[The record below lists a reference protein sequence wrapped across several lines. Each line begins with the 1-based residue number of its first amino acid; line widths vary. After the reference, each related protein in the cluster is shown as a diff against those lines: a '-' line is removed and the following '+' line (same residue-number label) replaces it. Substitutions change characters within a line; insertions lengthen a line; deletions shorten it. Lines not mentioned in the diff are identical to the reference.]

1 VLTGTPKLK
10 KNLSADHGLDALAD
24 EKNVLSQ
31 EFIDQIQ
38 IQRVPLPDR
47 AGWRRS
53 IAFNQAVLRFCRQPG
68 YRPDIIQLVSSLQPR
83 SVIWLKQL
91 RTVAKAL
98 VYAYTLPL
106 KLPSNP
112 VKRAIRRKTLR
123 YLYNKMDC
131 IIVNSPQ
138 MRNQMQDLGVNVRM
152 EFIPNGVDLARFRP
166 AIDPNERDLI
176 RRSLGIETHATVI
189 TTVGAV
195 HPRKGTDLLLEAYV
209 RLAGRFP
216 DLHLCIVGLRKDLT
230 YPDLTEFHR
239 KLERLIAESGATN
252 RIHFSGLVRN
262 VEDYLRASD
271 IFAFPSFRE
280 GMPNVVL
287 EAMASGLPV
296 FMTPFI
302 GLSEELGRAGREYLL
317 ADHDPES
324 IAAVLTGLI
333 EDGALQKKLG
343 QQARTWVGN
352 NLDIEGSLDRYAALY
367 YELAGKSSPR
377 GGWSQK
383 SEKIVAAGKVKKKE
397 LGGRLGQQSAEKFA
411 PEETRRQC

>member
-1 VLTGTPKLK
+1 MLTGTPKLK
-10 KNLSADHGLDALAD
+10 KNLSAGHDPD
-24 EKNVLSQ
+24 ELPDEQNVLSK
-31 EFIDQIQ
+31 ELIDQIS

-53 IAFNQAVLRFCRQPG
+53 IAFNQAVLRFCQQPG
-68 YRPDIIQLVSSLQPR
+68 YRPDIVQLVSSLQPR

-112 VKRAIRRKTLR
+112 IKRAIRRKTLR
-123 YLYNKMDC
+123 YLYNRMDC

-138 MRNQMQDLGVNVRM
+138 MREQMLELGVNVRM

-166 AIDPNERDLI
+166 AIDADERGLI
-176 RRSLGIETHATVI
+176 RRSLGIESQATVI

-195 HPRKGTDLLLEAYV
+195 HPRKGTDLLLESYV
-209 RLAGRFP
+209 RLAARFS
-216 DLHLCIVGLRKDLT
+216 DLHLYIVGLRKDLT
-230 YPDLTEFHR
+230 YPDLAEFRR
-239 KLERLIAESGATN
+239 KLQKWIAESEARD
-252 RIHFSGLVRN
+252 RIHFPGLVRN

-271 IFAFPSFRE
+271 VFAFPSLRE

-296 FMTPFI
+296 IMTPFI

-317 ADHDPES
+317 ADHDPDS
-324 IAAVLTGLI
+324 IAAVLTELI
-333 EDGALQKKLG
+333 EDGGLREKLG
-343 QQARTWVGN
+343 QQARRWVEN
-352 NLDIEGSLDRYAALY
+352 NLDIERSLDRYAALY
-367 YELAGKSSPR
+367 YELAGKSCPK
-377 GGWSQK
+377 GGWSR
-383 SEKIVAAGKVKKKE
+383 EPGRIAATGKVEKKE
-397 LGGRLGQQSAEKFA
+397 NGGKLGPQSPEKFA
-411 PEETRRQC
+411 SEDIRRQC